1 MTVETILRNFF
12 FIHSGNNALIS
23 ALKSGGYAKTIQKN
37 VSKSFSSKSLYTLF
51 LISGL
56 GVGATKLP

>member
-23 ALKSGGYAKTIQKN
+23 ALKSGGYAKTIPKN
-37 VSKSFSSKSLYTLF
+37 VSFSSKSLYTLF

>member
-23 ALKSGGYAKTIQKN
+23 ALKSGGYAKTIPKMFPN
-37 VSKSFSSKSLYTLF
+37 LFHLKAYIHYFSYQV
-51 LISGL
+51 L
-56 GVGATKLP
+56 G